1 MIRGKVDQKMWL
13 SADQKELNYNRD
25 LADELMGMLNEAGI
39 DNLSL
44 YYFFNLQNDL
54 NKVKSV
60 RDKRQA

>member
-25 LADELMGMLNEAGI
+25 LADELMGMLNEANI
-39 DNLSL
+39 DNLS
-44 YYFFNLQNDL
+44 LQNDL

-60 RDKRQA
+60 RDKR

>member
-1 MIRGKVDQKMWL
+1 MSNEMIRAKVDQKMWL

-25 LADELMGMLNEAGI
+25 LADELMGMLNEANI
-39 DNLSL
+39 DNLS
-44 YYFFNLQNDL
+44 LQNDL

>member
-44 YYFFNLQNDL
+44 QNDL

-60 RDKRQA
+60 RDKR